1 VTNRRPDGAA
11 TRRRG
16 GDARGRDAGA
26 AWAWVPLRPAPP
38 PLRDAPALRPPR
50 QNADRVRREIRI
62 GVRRYRRLIGAAMVT
77 VALALVV
84 SKLAPKPAATT
95 AILVAA
101 HDLPAGE
108 VLTAADLHVIDV
120 PPATVPSGAATDVG
134 AVVGNQLSGPL
145 RRNEPLTDVRLNDG
159 LLRRP
164 APGLVS
170 APVRLADSQAAG
182 LLRPGQRID
191 VLAASTAVQGD
202 AGTAGGSASAVG
214 AAAGGAA
221 AVVAANV
228 MVVAIPIAA
237 PPPGTLSDTSGDVG
251 VEGTLVVLATTPM
264 QARQLAQAQV
274 SARLSA
280 VVVG

>member
-1 VTNRRPDGAA
+1 VTKRRTGGT
-11 TRRRG
+11 TRPRE
-16 GDARGRDAGA
+16 AGA

-38 PLRDAPALRPPR
+38 PLRDAPAVRPLRPPR
-50 QNADRVRREIRI
+50 QDAERVWREIQVGI
-62 GVRRYRRLIGAAMVT
+62 RRYRRLIGAALVT

-95 AILVAA
+95 AIVVAA
-101 HDLPAGE
+101 RDLPAGE
-108 VLTAADLHVIDV
+108 VLTAADLRTVDM
-120 PPATVPSGAATDVG
+120 PAATLPSGVATDVG
-134 AVVGNQLSGPL
+134 AVVGSQLSGPL
-145 RRNEPLTDVRLNDG
+145 RRHEPLTDVRLNDG
-159 LLRRP
+159 LLRPP

-170 APVRLADSQAAG
+170 APVRLADSQAAV

-191 VLAASTAVQGD
+191 VLAASTAVPGD
-202 AGTAGGSASAVG
+202 VGAAGGSAPAVG
-214 AAAGGAA
+214 PAPDGVAADGVA

-228 MVVAIPIAA
+228 MVVAIPVAAA
-237 PPPGTLSDTSGDVG
+237 PPGTVSDASGDVG

-274 SARLSA
+274 SSRLSA